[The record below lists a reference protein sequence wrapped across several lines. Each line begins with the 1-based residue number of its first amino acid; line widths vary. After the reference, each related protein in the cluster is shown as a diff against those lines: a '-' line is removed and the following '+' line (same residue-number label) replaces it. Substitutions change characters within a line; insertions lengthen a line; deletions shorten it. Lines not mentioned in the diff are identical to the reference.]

1 MASSINPLN
10 INGNYPIAGQ
20 DNDSQGFRDNF
31 TNIKTNFVKAKD
43 EITDLQTKA
52 LLLAPLTGGSPILND
67 FNGSLI
73 QNAATQGF
81 SQHVNFP
88 TVNAGAVTVDPSFA
102 DFFVI
107 DAAANLTMTLGATWP
122 DNFRYR
128 VIRVLIKAA
137 AGITITLPTAIN
149 MNVATLLITVPA
161 ATPTVTVYNYMMEF
175 SSFDA
180 GVTVIYNPLFG
191 PV

>member
-1 MASSINPLN
+1 
-10 INGNYPIAGQ
+10 
-20 DNDSQGFRDNF
+20 
-31 TNIKTNFVKAKD
+31 
-43 EITDLQTKA
+43 
-52 LLLAPLTGGSPILND
+52 
-67 FNGSLI
+67 LI

-81 SQHVNFP
+81 TQHVNFP
-88 TVNAGAVTVDPSFA
+88 TVNAGAVTIDPSFA

-107 DAAANLTMTLGATWP
+107 NAPANLTMTLGATWP
-122 DNFRYR
+122 DNYRYR
-128 VIRVLIKAA
+128 AIRVLVVAA
-137 AGITITLPTAIN
+137 AGITITLPTAVN
-149 MNVATLLITVPA
+149 MNVHSTITVPA

>member
-31 TNIKTNFVKAKD
+31 TNIKTNFIKAKD
-43 EITDLQTKA
+43 EISDLQLKA
-52 LLLAPLTGGSPILND
+52 LLLAPLTGGNPVLND

-81 SQHVNFP
+81 TQHVNFP
-88 TVNAGAVTVDPSFA
+88 TVNAGAVTIDPSFA

-107 DAAANLTMTLGATWP
+107 NAAANLTMTLGATWP
-122 DNFRYR
+122 DANRYR
-128 VIRVLIKAA
+128 VIRVLVNAA
-137 AGITITLPTAIN
+137 AGITITLPTAIT
-149 MNVATLLITVPA
+149 MNVAPAITVPA
-161 ATPTVTVYNYMMEF
+161 ATPTVTEYSYMMEF

-180 GVTVIYNPLFG
+180 GVTVIYHPLFG

>member
-31 TNIKTNFVKAKD
+31 TNIKTNFIKAKD
-43 EITDLQTKA
+43 EISDLQLKA
-52 LLLAPLTGGSPILND
+52 LLLAPLTGGNPVLND

-81 SQHVNFP
+81 TQHVNFP
-88 TVNAGAVTVDPSFA
+88 TVNAGAVTIDPSFA

-107 DAAANLTMTLGATWP
+107 NAPANLTMTLGATWP
-122 DNFRYR
+122 DNYRYR
-128 VIRVLIKAA
+128 AIRVLVVAA
-137 AGITITLPTAIN
+137 AGITITLPTAVN
-149 MNVATLLITVPA
+149 MNVHSTITVPA

>member
-31 TNIKTNFVKAKD
+31 TNIKTNFIKAKD
-43 EITDLQTKA
+43 EISDLQLKA
-52 LLLAPLTGGSPILND
+52 LLLAPLTGGNPVLND

-81 SQHVNFP
+81 TQHVNFP
-88 TVNAGAVTVDPSFA
+88 TVNAGAVTIDPSFA

-107 DAAANLTMTLGATWP
+107 NAAANLTMTLGATWP
-122 DNFRYR
+122 DANRYR
-128 VIRVLIKAA
+128 VIRVLVKAA

-149 MNVATLLITVPA
+149 MNVPTAPITVPA

-180 GVTVIYNPLFG
+180 GVTVIYNLLFD

>member
-31 TNIKTNFVKAKD
+31 TNIKTNFIKAQA
-43 EITDLQTKA
+43 EITDLQSKA
-52 LLLAPLTGGSPILND
+52 LLLAPLTGGNPVLND

-81 SQHVNFP
+81 TQHVNFP
-88 TVNAGAVTVDPSFA
+88 TVNAGAVTIDPSFA

-107 DAAANLTMTLGATWP
+107 NAAADLTMTLGATWP
-122 DNFRYR
+122 DANRYR

-149 MNVATLLITVPA
+149 MNVPTEPITVPA

-180 GVTVIYNPLFG
+180 GETVIYNPLFS